1 MGAAAEILEPFD
13 ETFHAPADTDQID
26 GLLGE
31 YQAMRRQVEHLAN
44 LMEREGQEVL
54 SLFIEGNISDHRYR
68 YAMPTADKLFKAE
81 GAIAALNARYWDK
94 ALRLTDVLE
103 CMPQSRRS
111 DWHEQIRNHDTPDF
125 EETTVR
131 DTLVSMLSSR
141 STYFAERVEGIFRRL
156 SHAHVTNRPEGFSKR
171 MIVNGALNDFGSCDV
186 TTAGYINDL
195 RCVLAQFMGREAPS
209 SYSAMRILDVGAKR
223 LGEWLTIDGG
233 ALRIKLFKKGT
244 AHLEVHPEMA
254 WRLNAVLAYLHPH
267 AIPTQFRAKPKQAPK
282 SFAVL
287 QTPLP
292 TGVVKTI
299 VDILG
304 NNLYIDEQ
312 TVCLPYTGMDTKGE
326 KEAVQRVLGSLGGAS
341 SDGRH
346 YEFDYDP
353 RAVLEDV
360 VVSGILPEDKSH
372 QFYHTKETLAELAI
386 DHAAIG
392 DADECLEPSAGIA
405 GLAKRMPKDRTQ
417 CVEISPLRCKVLE
430 GMGFQ
435 VECDDFLA
443 WAERT
448 TRLFDRVILNP
459 PYADGRALLHLRAAS
474 EVTRAGGRI
483 VAILPASM
491 KGKEPLAGFDHVW
504 EGPFE
509 DQFDGTGVRVALLIA
524 DKR

>member
-1 MGAAAEILEPFD
+1 MGAAAEILEPND
-13 ETFHAPADTDQID
+13 EAFYAPDNTDQVDSLI
-26 GLLGE
+26 GE
-31 YQAMRRQVEHLAN
+31 YQGMRRQVEHLAN
-44 LMEREGQEVL
+44 LMESEGQEVL

-68 YAMPTADKLFKAE
+68 YAMPTANKLFKVE

-125 EETTVR
+125 EEATVR

-171 MIVNGALNDFGSCDV
+171 MIVSGALNDFGSCDV

-195 RCVLAQFMGREAPS
+195 RCVLAQFMGRKAPS
-209 SYSAMRILDVGAKR
+209 SYSAMRIIDVGAKR

-233 ALRIKLFKKGT
+233 VLRIKLFKKGT
-244 AHLEVHPEMA
+244 AHLEVHPDMA

-267 AIPTQFRAKPKQAPK
+267 AIPSHFRAKPKQPPK

-287 QTPLP
+287 QTTLP

-299 VDILG
+299 VDILS
-304 NNLYIDEQ
+304 NNLYLDEQ
-312 TVCLPYTGMDTKGE
+312 TVCLPYTGMDAKGE
-326 KEAVQRVLGSLGGAS
+326 KEGVQRVMESLGGAS

-346 YEFDYDP
+346 YEFDYAP

-360 VVSGILPEDKSH
+360 VVSSVLPEDKSH
-372 QFYHTKETLAELAI
+372 QFYHTKETLAERAI
-386 DHAAIG
+386 DHAEIG
-392 DADECLEPSAGIA
+392 GEDECLEPSAGIA
-405 GLAKRMPKDRTQ
+405 GLAKYMPKERTQ
-417 CVEISPLRCKVLE
+417 CVELSQLRCKVLE
-430 GMGFQ
+430 TMGYN
-435 VECDDFLA
+435 VDCADFLS

-448 TRLFDRVILNP
+448 ERRFDRVILNP
-459 PYADGRALLHLRAAS
+459 PFADGRALLHLKAAG
-474 EVTRAGGRI
+474 ELTRSGGRI

-491 KGKEPLAGFDHVW
+491 KGKMPLPGFDHTW
-504 EGPFE
+504 EGPYE

-524 DKR
+524 DKH